1 MPTVQK
7 SGSFL
12 NGVSKAIKHT
22 LNTTTPINEIT
33 N

>member
-7 SGSFL
+7 SGNFL
-12 NGVSKAIKHT
+12 NGVSKVVKQT
-22 LNTTTPINEIT
+22 LNTATPINEIT